1 MGAWCLGNAMGP
13 WLPTYY
19 HEVFDMS
26 LTKSSSITAIITVT
40 GVLACIIG
48 GLLSMRLGR
57 RKPLLLISR
66 FFMGIT
72 ALFSV
77 LFNNPAVIF
86 LSIALFGF
94 FGNLQNGAIYTIPME
109 LPGITPRM
117 GAVIF
122 SFMQAGGNFGN
133 FLGPLV
139 VGYAQTSRGPFCRV
153 SLFALLCL

>member
-1 MGAWCLGNAMGP
+1 
-13 WLPTYY
+13 
-19 HEVFDMS
+19 
-26 LTKSSSITAIITVT
+26 
-40 GVLACIIG
+40 
-48 GLLSMRLGR
+48 MRLGR
-57 RKPLLLISR
+57 RKPLLLVSG

-77 LFNNPAVIF
+77 LFSNPAVIF
-86 LSIALFGF
+86 VSIALFGF

-122 SFMQAGGNFGN
+122 SFMLAGGNFGN

-139 VGYAQTSRGPFCRV
+139 VGYTADITGSFLPGFVICAV
-153 SLFALLCL
+153 MSLSLFLAGVCFLRLVRQARSWRKPRWSGGLTSGYQDRNN